1 MSLPRW
7 LLYGTRPSRLQS
19 IGLVL
24 NHLLPWSYIFLDV
37 DVLLDRRKNRKLLLI
52 TVFDFH

>member
-1 MSLPRW
+1 MATLWKPDRHGCKA
-7 LLYGTRPSRLQS
+7 L
-19 IGLVL
+19 GLVL